1 MNNFDIK
8 KVIPHFLMII
18 GFWIV
23 CALYFLPALKGKVL
37 QQGDIQSWEAMAH
50 EGIEYNKTHDDVALW
65 SNSMFGGMPMYQTAM
80 PMQGNLLRYVQN
92 IPYSLAKSPVNT
104 FFGIMLFTYLA
115 LLLFGIPLYI
125 AGLGGILVAFSTGNL
140 LLLEAGHM
148 TKLLVIAYAG
158 LSLAG
163 IWLAYHKK
171 LLLGLTVFGFGFALQ
186 VMNNHVQMSYYI
198 ILGAVPLFIIYLIE
212 SIKSRDWLYFIK
224 ANFLLGL
231 VAFLGLCSSATMM
244 WTTQEYVKQTM
255 RGGSVLSNS
264 NTSGE
269 SSNKNGLEWDYAMNW
284 SNGWIDLCAGI
295 IPGVAGGANGERAI
309 NNGALKSELKD
320 LRIPVNSNTRVPT
333 YWGALPFTGGPFY
346 FGITMVFFFIL
357 GCFIIP
363 GKTKWWFAIS
373 LPLLCLLSLG
383 KNFEILNRILFEYL
397 PYYNKF
403 RAPSSVL
410 SIASIYCTIF
420 GVYTIGKI
428 VSGKIDTPKLKK
440 AIFYTAGVLSLFC
453 LFFWVMGP
461 GFFDLSKGQSGE
473 EVKVIVKLREAMMT
487 GDALRGMIL
496 ILLVSGV
503 IYLYTLNKMS
513 NILFTSIVSIIALFD
528 LFSINSRYITQG
540 DFVKQNIKSTVFEPR
555 EVDKQILTDK
565 TLGYRVWDNSVDTYN
580 NSFPSYFHHTIGG
593 YHPAKLRR
601 YQDLIDRCID
611 VERNK
616 MQTIL
621 QTFNGNISDSNFVSS
636 MNQLQVLNMLN
647 TKYMIFGE
655 KGKEV
660 VLPNPASNGAAW
672 FVKNIEWVNN
682 ADEEINLLMKRD
694 LKQTA
699 ILHNEW
705 KDKISQAGD
714 GQGTIKL
721 IEYEPNKLKYQLE
734 TNSNQLAVLSEI
746 WYGPDLGW
754 TAKLNDKEIDLFRV
768 NYALRGV
775 NIPAG
780 KNELILEFKP
790 KSFYTGEIISYC
802 CSSLLILLLIFS
814 LWSMYKKS
822 FALVSE

>member
-1 MNNFDIK
+1 
-8 KVIPHFLMII
+8 
-18 GFWIV
+18 
-23 CALYFLPALKGKVL
+23 
-37 QQGDIQSWEAMAH
+37 
-50 EGIEYNKTHDDVALW
+50 
-65 SNSMFGGMPMYQTAM
+65 
-80 PMQGNLLRYVQN
+80 
-92 IPYSLAKSPVNT
+92 
-104 FFGIMLFTYLA
+104 
-115 LLLFGIPLYI
+115 
-125 AGLGGILVAFSTGNL
+125 
-140 LLLEAGHM
+140 
-148 TKLLVIAYAG
+148 
-158 LSLAG
+158 
-163 IWLAYHKK
+163 
-171 LLLGLTVFGFGFALQ
+171 
-186 VMNNHVQMSYYI
+186 
-198 ILGAVPLFIIYLIE
+198 
-212 SIKSRDWLYFIK
+212 
-224 ANFLLGL
+224 
-231 VAFLGLCSSATMM
+231 
-244 WTTQEYVKQTM
+244 
-255 RGGSVLSNS
+255 
-264 NTSGE
+264 
-269 SSNKNGLEWDYAMNW
+269 
-284 SNGWIDLCAGI
+284 
-295 IPGVAGGANGERAI
+295 
-309 NNGALKSELKD
+309 
-320 LRIPVNSNTRVPT
+320 
-333 YWGALPFTGGPFY
+333 
-346 FGITMVFFFIL
+346 
-357 GCFIIP
+357 
-363 GKTKWWFAIS
+363 
-373 LPLLCLLSLG
+373 
-383 KNFEILNRILFEYL
+383 
-397 PYYNKF
+397 
-403 RAPSSVL
+403 
-410 SIASIYCTIF
+410 
-420 GVYTIGKI
+420 
-428 VSGKIDTPKLKK
+428 
-440 AIFYTAGVLSLFC
+440 
-453 LFFWVMGP
+453 
-461 GFFDLSKGQSGE
+461 
-473 EVKVIVKLREAMMT
+473 
-487 GDALRGMIL
+487 
-496 ILLVSGV
+496 
-503 IYLYTLNKMS
+503 
-513 NILFTSIVSIIALFD
+513 
-528 LFSINSRYITQG
+528 
-540 DFVKQNIKSTVFEPR
+540 VKQNIKSTVFEPR

-721 IEYEPNKLKYQLE
+721 IEYEPNKLKYQVE
-734 TNSNQLAVLSEI
+734 TNSGQLAVLSEI

-802 CSSLLILLLIFS
+802 CSSLLILLLMFS